1 MAEALLWE
9 GREGMHVSCL
19 NFKPRSVTMS
29 RGPHVAV
36 RIFGILSVEKISGL
50 TIKILN

>member
-1 MAEALLWE
+1 MSS
-9 GREGMHVSCL
+9 VI
-19 NFKPRSVTMS
+19 NVKPRNVTMS

-36 RIFGILSVEKISGL
+36 RIFGTLLVEKISGL